1 MKNFRVVLENKTVI
15 FVKAND
21 IQTCLLKVG
30 LDNLISATE
39 ITY

>member
-15 FVKAND
+15 FVKAKD
-21 IQTCLLKVG
+21 IRACLLKVG
-30 LDNLISATE
+30 LDNLVTATE